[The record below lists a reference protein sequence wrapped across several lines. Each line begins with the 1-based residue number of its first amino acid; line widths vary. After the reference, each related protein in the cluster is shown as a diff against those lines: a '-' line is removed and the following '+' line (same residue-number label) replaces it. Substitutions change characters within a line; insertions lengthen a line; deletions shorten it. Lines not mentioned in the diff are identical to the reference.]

1 MNMSELKFLKKIIS
15 PFYLPFYWIIQ
26 LLNNL
31 LLKKFYYYPDQ
42 ETFVPDKS
50 KSFFDY
56 FNNNVIIK
64 QKTKA
69 INVERDGNFFIVNC
83 SDNKSIITKKIIIT
97 LIKVILTLLTIIRL

>member
-1 MNMSELKFLKKIIS
+1 MNMNELKFLKKIIS
-15 PFYLPFYWIIQ
+15 PFYLPFYWITQ

-56 FNNNVIIK
+56 FKNFINFLGRKNKRIEK
-64 QKTKA
+64 KA
-69 INVERDGNFFIVNC
+69 AVNIN
-83 SDNKSIITKKIIIT
+83 
-97 LIKVILTLLTIIRL
+97 KVILPQQKKDKAEIKEVASKFA